1 VEPRDEV
8 MISTKRH
15 EAQSPAGLGGLAAM
29 DDPITAQITSEV
41 AGWEGVTTAPH
52 RFGGIEF
59 LVGRRELGHLHG
71 NRLADLP
78 FPVRVR
84 ERLVAEHKAQV
95 HHILPDSGWVSVV
108 IRDASDVADV
118 IALFRL
124 NYERPW
130 VSGEATPVR

>member
-1 VEPRDEV
+1 
-8 MISTKRH
+8 
-15 EAQSPAGLGGLAAM
+15 M
-29 DDPITAQITSEV
+29 DDPITAQIRDEV
-41 AGWEGVTTAPH
+41 AAWDGVTVEPH

-71 NRLADLP
+71 SRLADLP

-84 ERLVAEHKAQV
+84 EQLVADGKAQP
-95 HHILPDSGWVSVV
+95 HHILPDSGWVSYP
-108 IRDASDVADV
+108 IRAASDVAAV

-130 VSGEATPVR
+130 RGGESTPD

>member
-1 VEPRDEV
+1 MEPRDEV
-8 MISTKRH
+8 MISAKRH
-15 EAQSPAGLGGLAAM
+15 EAQSPARSGGVAGM
-29 DDPITAQITSEV
+29 DDPITTRITREV
-41 AGWEGVTTAPH
+41 AGWQGVRTAPH

-71 NRLADLP
+71 NSLADLP

-84 ERLVAEHKAQV
+84 ERLVAEHKALP
-95 HHILPDSGWVSVV
+95 HHTFPDSGWVSVA
-108 IRDASDVADV
+108 IRDASDVAGV

-130 VSGEATPVR
+130 VSRPTAPA

>member
-8 MISTKRH
+8 MISAKRH
-15 EAQSPAGLGGLAAM
+15 EAQSPAGSGGARAM
-29 DDPITAQITSEV
+29 DDPITAQITTEV
-41 AGWEGVTTAPH
+41 AGWAGVTVAPH

-59 LVGRRELGHLHG
+59 RVGRRELGHLHG
-71 NRLADLP
+71 NHLADLP

-84 ERLVAEHKAQV
+84 EQLVADNKARV
-95 HHILPDSGWVSVV
+95 HHILPDSGWVSYV
-108 IRDASDVADV
+108 IRDASDVPAV

-130 VSGEATPVR
+130 AAKD